1 MNQTCAN
8 HRTFIFA
15 GCVVVSIE
23 LVSHQSD
30 DSLMAIMS
38 FPVVWRDVSASYV
51 CPYFYY
57 EGMFLLAL
65 CPFSLVW
72 RDVSASCMSFFSG
85 MEGCFC

>member
-51 CPYFYY
+51 CPYFCY
-57 EGMFLLAL
+57 EGIFLLAI

-72 RDVSASCMSFFSG
+72 R
-85 MEGCFC
+85 EGCFC